1 MTCYNSNMRGGGSTF
16 LPLAFISFSQTIMN
30 FRAPLFVSDEIDYDV
45 FQLLTEAQKSKL
57 LTWALILDVK
67 VKDMLK
73 DAKFMCEQINDQSK
87 EVFLFGILPNCKM
100 YGCISPDGS
109 SHT

>member
-1 MTCYNSNMRGGGSTF
+1 
-16 LPLAFISFSQTIMN
+16 MN
-30 FRAPLFVSDEIDYDV
+30 FRAPLFVSGEIDYDV

-57 LTWALILDVK
+57 LTWALVLDVK
-67 VKDMLK
+67 VKDMLG

-87 EVFLFGILPNCKM
+87 EVYLFGLLPNCKM

>member
-1 MTCYNSNMRGGGSTF
+1 M
-16 LPLAFISFSQTIMN
+16 I

-45 FQLLTEAQKSKL
+45 FELLTEAQKSKL
-57 LTWALILDVK
+57 LAWALILDVK

-73 DAKFMCEQINDQSK
+73 DAKFMCEQINDKSH
-87 EVFLFGILPNCKM
+87 EVYLFGVLPNCKM

>member
-1 MTCYNSNMRGGGSTF
+1 
-16 LPLAFISFSQTIMN
+16 MN

-45 FQLLTEAQKSKL
+45 FDLLTDAQKIKL
-57 LTWALILDVK
+57 LDWALMLNVR

-73 DAKFMCEQINDQSK
+73 DAKFMCEQINDQSN
-87 EVFLFGILPNCKM
+87 EVYLFGILPNCNY

>member
-1 MTCYNSNMRGGGSTF
+1 M
-16 LPLAFISFSQTIMN
+16 I
-30 FRAPLFVSDEIDYDV
+30 FRAPLFHSEEIDYDV

-73 DAKFMCEQINDQSK
+73 DAKFMCEQINDQSH
-87 EVFLFGILPNCKM
+87 EVYLFGILPNCKL
-100 YGCISPDGS
+100 YGCVSPDGS

>member
-1 MTCYNSNMRGGGSTF
+1 
-16 LPLAFISFSQTIMN
+16 MN
-30 FRAPLFVSDEIDYDV
+30 FRAPLFVSKEIDYDV

-67 VKDMLK
+67 VKDMLR
-73 DAKFMCEQINDQSK
+73 DAKFMCEQINENSN
-87 EVFLFGILPNCKM
+87 EVFLFGILPNCKL

>member
-1 MTCYNSNMRGGGSTF
+1 
-16 LPLAFISFSQTIMN
+16 MN
-30 FRAPLFVSDEIDYDV
+30 FRAPLCVSNEIDYDV

-73 DAKFMCEQINDQSK
+73 DAKFMCEQINEQSN
-87 EVFLFGILPNCKM
+87 EVYLFGVLPNCKM

>member
-1 MTCYNSNMRGGGSTF
+1 
-16 LPLAFISFSQTIMN
+16 MN

-67 VKDMLK
+67 AKDMLK
-73 DAKFMCEQINDQSK
+73 DAKFMCEQINDQSN
-87 EVFLFGILPNCKM
+87 EVYLFGVLPNCKM

>member
-1 MTCYNSNMRGGGSTF
+1 
-16 LPLAFISFSQTIMN
+16 MN

-73 DAKFMCEQINDQSK
+73 DAKFMCEQINDQGK

>member
-1 MTCYNSNMRGGGSTF
+1 
-16 LPLAFISFSQTIMN
+16 MN
-30 FRAPLFVSDEIDYDV
+30 FRAPLFVSEEIDYDV

-57 LTWALILDVK
+57 LIWALILDVK
-67 VKDMLK
+67 VKDMLR
-73 DAKFMCEQINDQSK
+73 DAKFMCEQINENSN
-87 EVFLFGILPNCKM
+87 EVFLFGILPNCKL

>member
-1 MTCYNSNMRGGGSTF
+1 
-16 LPLAFISFSQTIMN
+16 MN

-73 DAKFMCEQINDQSK
+73 DAKFMCEQINDQSH
-87 EVFLFGILPNCKM
+87 EVYLFGILPNCKM

>member
-1 MTCYNSNMRGGGSTF
+1 M
-16 LPLAFISFSQTIMN
+16 I

-45 FQLLTEAQKSKL
+45 FELLTEAQKSKL
-57 LTWALILDVK
+57 LAWALILDVK

-73 DAKFMCEQINDQSK
+73 DARFMCEQINDKSH
-87 EVFLFGILPNCKM
+87 EVYLFGVLPNCKM

>member
-1 MTCYNSNMRGGGSTF
+1 
-16 LPLAFISFSQTIMN
+16 MN
-30 FRAPLFVSDEIDYDV
+30 FRAPLFVSEEIDYDV

-67 VKDMLK
+67 VKDMLR
-73 DAKFMCEQINDQSK
+73 DAKFMCEQINENSN
-87 EVFLFGILPNCKM
+87 EVFLFGILPNCKL